1 MKDREL
7 IERIEKIRQ
16 AIRHHNY
23 RYYILND
30 PEVTDAEY
38 DRLMREL
45 EELERAHP
53 ELIAPDSPTQRVG
66 AEPLDEFETA
76 AHTIPMLS
84 LSNAL
89 NQDEMRDF
97 DKRVKRFLNTAQDI
111 EYVAELK
118 FDGVAVELVFES
130 RNLLI
135 GSTRGD
141 GFVGENITQNLRT
154 IRAIPLIL
162 HRGDDLPPPER
173 LEVRG
178 EVIMHNTNFKK
189 LNAEREK
196 NGEPAFANPRNAAAG
211 SLRQLD
217 PRITATRPL
226 DIFFYGIGEVRGVTF
241 TSHWEI
247 LHSLHRWGLKT
258 NPHRRLC
265 HHIEEAID
273 FYQEMEEKRDTFPYE
288 IDGVVLKVNHLGL
301 QERLGTIARSPRWA
315 LACKF
320 KPRQESTRVMDIVL
334 QVGRTG
340 ALTPVAILEPVSLS
354 GVTISRA
361 TLHNE
366 DELRRK
372 DIRVGDTVIVERA
385 GDVIPEVVKVIA
397 SKRNGTQK
405 EFHFPDRCP
414 VCGAKVIRLE
424 GEAVHRCIG
433 LTCSAK
439 LKELI
444 KHFASKRA
452 MDIDGLGDKIVAQLV
467 EKGLVKDPAELY
479 SLRLEQLAAMERM
492 AEKSGQNII
501 DAINQ
506 SKERGLAR
514 LIYALGIRHV
524 GEHLAQVLAEHYSS
538 IEKLGKANEEE
549 LMNIPEI
556 GPQVAASIVSFFKE
570 KNNLRVIERLRAAGV
585 KMEEEISRKVTAS
598 GRITGKTFV
607 FTGGLQHF
615 ARDEAERLVESLG
628 GRASSSVSE
637 KTDFVVVGENPGSKL
652 DKAKEL
658 GVKIISEEEFRKL
671 VE

>member
-1 MKDREL
+1 MKDRKL
-7 IERIEKIRQ
+7 IERIEKLRQ

-38 DRLMREL
+38 DRLMRRL

-89 NQDEMRDF
+89 NQDEMRAF
-97 DKRVKRFLNTAQDI
+97 DKRLKRFLNTAQDI

-178 EVIMHNTNFKK
+178 EVIMHNADFKK
-189 LNAEREK
+189 LNTERERA
-196 NGEPAFANPRNAAAG
+196 GESPFANPRNAAAG

-217 PRITATRPL
+217 SRITATRPL

-241 TSHWEI
+241 ASHWEI

-301 QERLGTIARSPRWA
+301 QEKLGTIARSPRWA

-320 KPRQESTRVMDIVL
+320 KPRQESTRVMGIVL

-372 DIRVGDTVIVERA
+372 DVRVGDTVIVERA
-385 GDVIPEVVKVIA
+385 GDVIPEVVKVIT
-397 SKRNGTQK
+397 SQRNGTQK

-414 VCGAKVIRLE
+414 VCKAKVIRLE

-479 SLRLEQLAAMERM
+479 SLRLEQLVAMERM

-506 SKERGLAR
+506 SKESGLAR

-524 GEHLAQVLAEHYSS
+524 GEHLAQVLAEHYPS
-538 IEKLGKANEEE
+538 IERLSKANEEE

-585 KMEEEISRKVTAS
+585 KMKEEVRKVTAPS
-598 GRITGKTFV
+598 RIAGKSFV

-628 GRASSSVSE
+628 GRASSSVSK
-637 KTDFVVVGENPGSKL
+637 KTDFVVVGETPGSKL

-658 GVKIISEEEFRKL
+658 GVKVITEEEFRKL

>member
-1 MKDREL
+1 MKEKEL
-7 IERIEKIRQ
+7 IERIEKLRQ
-16 AIRHHNY
+16 AIRYHNY

-38 DRLMREL
+38 DRLMRQL

-53 ELIAPDSPTQRVG
+53 ELITPDSPTQRVG
-66 AEPLDEFETA
+66 AEPLDEFETVS
-76 AHTIPMLS
+76 HSIPMLS

-89 NQDEMRDF
+89 NQDEVRDF
-97 DKRVKRFLNTAQDI
+97 DKRVKRFLDTAKDI

-118 FDGVAVELVFES
+118 FDGVAVELVYEN

-162 HRGDDLPPPER
+162 HRGDNTPPPER

-178 EVIMHNTNFKK
+178 EVIMHNAAFKK

-226 DIFFYGIGEVRGVTF
+226 DIFFYGIGEVRGVTL

-247 LHSLHRWGLKT
+247 LQSLHQWGLKT

-265 HHIEEAID
+265 QHIEKAVE

-288 IDGVVLKVNHLGL
+288 IDGVVLKVNRLGL

-340 ALTPVAILEPVSLS
+340 ALTPVALLEPVSVS

-372 DIRVGDTVIVERA
+372 DVRIGDTVIVERA
-385 GDVIPEVVKVIA
+385 GDVIPEVVKVIT

-405 EFHFPDRCP
+405 KFHFPDRCP
-414 VCGAKVIRLE
+414 VCGAKVVRLE
-424 GEAVHRCIG
+424 GEAVHRCVG
-433 LTCSAK
+433 LTCPAK

-444 KHFASKRA
+444 KHFSYKRA

-467 EKGLVKDPAELY
+467 DEGLVKDPADLY
-479 SLRLEQLAAMERM
+479 TLRLEQLEALERL
-492 AEKSGQNII
+492 AEKSGQNIL

-506 SKERGLAR
+506 SKGRGLVR
-514 LIYALGIRHV
+514 LVFALGIRHV
-524 GEHLAQVLAEHYSS
+524 GEHLATVLAEHYPS
-538 IEKLGKANEEE
+538 IERLSKATEEE
-549 LMNIPEI
+549 LMSIPEI

-585 KMEEEISRKVTAS
+585 KMEEEVRKVTVPS
-598 GRITGKTFV
+598 RITGKTFV

-615 ARDEAERLVESLG
+615 SRDEAERLVESLG
-628 GRASSSVSE
+628 GRASSSISK
-637 KTDFVVVGENPGSKL
+637 KTNFVVAGENPGSKL

-658 GVKIISEEEFRKL
+658 GVKVITEEEFRKL

>member
-7 IERIEKIRQ
+7 IERIEKLRQ

-38 DRLMREL
+38 DRLMRQL
-45 EELERAHP
+45 EELEQAHP
-53 ELIAPDSPTQRVG
+53 ELITPDSPTQRVG
-66 AEPLDEFETA
+66 AEPLDEFETV

-89 NQDEMRDF
+89 NQDEVRDF
-97 DKRVKRFLNTAQDI
+97 DKRMKRFLNTTQDI

-118 FDGVAVELVFES
+118 FDGVAVELVYES

-162 HRGDDLPPPER
+162 HRGDGLPPPER
-173 LEVRG
+173 IEVRG
-178 EVIMHNTNFKK
+178 EVIMHNAAFKK

-217 PRITATRPL
+217 SRITATRPL

-247 LHSLHRWGLKT
+247 LQSLHQWGLKT
-258 NPHRRLC
+258 NPHRLLC
-265 HHIEEAID
+265 QHIEKAVE
-273 FYQEMEEKRDTFPYE
+273 FYQEMEQKRDTFPYE
-288 IDGVVLKVNHLGL
+288 IDGVVLKVNRLGL

-320 KPRQESTRVMDIVL
+320 KPRQESTRVMDIII

-340 ALTPVAILEPVSLS
+340 ALTPVAVLEPVSVS

-372 DIRVGDTVIVERA
+372 DVRIGDTVIVERA
-385 GDVIPEVVKVIA
+385 GDVIPEVVKVIT

-405 EFHFPDRCP
+405 KFHFPDRCP
-414 VCGAKVIRLE
+414 VCGAKVVRLE
-424 GEAVHRCIG
+424 GEAVHRCVG
-433 LTCSAK
+433 LTCPAK

-452 MDIDGLGDKIVAQLV
+452 MDIDGLGDKIVAQMV
-467 EKGLVKDPAELY
+467 DEGLVKDPADLY
-479 SLRLEQLAAMERM
+479 TLRLKQLEALERL
-492 AEKSGQNII
+492 AEKSGQNIL

-506 SKERGLAR
+506 SKRRGLAR
-514 LIYALGIRHV
+514 LVFALGIRHV
-524 GEHLAQVLAEHYSS
+524 GEHLAQVLAEHYPS
-538 IEKLGKANEEE
+538 IERLGKANEEE

-585 KMEEEISRKVTAS
+585 KMEEKVRKVAAPS
-598 GRITGKTFV
+598 RITGKSFV
-607 FTGGLQHF
+607 FTGELQHF
-615 ARDEAERLVESLG
+615 TRDEAERLVESLG
-628 GRASSSVSE
+628 GRASSSVSK
-637 KTDFVVVGENPGSKL
+637 KTDFVVVGESPGSKL
-652 DKAKEL
+652 DKAREL
-658 GVKIISEEEFRKL
+658 GVKVITEEEFRKL

>member
-7 IERIEKIRQ
+7 IERIKKLRQ

-38 DRLMREL
+38 DRLMRQL
-45 EELERAHP
+45 EELEHAHP
-53 ELIAPDSPTQRVG
+53 EMITPDSPTQRVG
-66 AEPLDEFETA
+66 AEPLDEFETV

-89 NQDEMRDF
+89 NQDEVRDF
-97 DKRVKRFLNTAQDI
+97 DKRMKRFLNTTQDI

-118 FDGVAVELVFES
+118 FDGVAVELVYED

-154 IRAIPLIL
+154 VRAIPLIL
-162 HRGDDLPPPER
+162 HRGDGLPPPER

-178 EVIMHNTNFKK
+178 EVIMHNAAFKK

-217 PRITATRPL
+217 SRTTATRPL

-247 LHSLHRWGLKT
+247 LQSLHQWGLKT
-258 NPHRRLC
+258 NPHRLLC

-273 FYQEMEEKRDTFPYE
+273 FYQKMEQKRDTFPYE
-288 IDGVVLKVNHLGL
+288 IDGVVLKVNSLGL

-320 KPRQESTRVMDIVL
+320 KPRQESTRVLDIVI

-340 ALTPVAILEPVSLS
+340 ALTPVAMLEPVSLS

-372 DIRVGDTVIVERA
+372 DVRVGDTVIVERA
-385 GDVIPEVVKVIA
+385 GDVIPEVVKVIT

-405 EFHFPDRCP
+405 KFHFPDRCP
-414 VCGAKVIRLE
+414 VCGAKVVRLE
-424 GEAVHRCIG
+424 GEALHRCVG

-467 EKGLVKDPAELY
+467 EKGLVKDPADLY
-479 SLRLEQLAAMERM
+479 TIRLEQLVALEKL
-492 AEKSGQNII
+492 AEKSGQNIL

-506 SKERGLAR
+506 SKGSGLAR
-514 LIYALGIRHV
+514 LVFALGIRHV
-524 GEHLAQVLAEHYSS
+524 GEHLATVLAEHYPS
-538 IEKLGKANEEE
+538 IEKLGKATEEE

-570 KNNLRVIERLRAAGV
+570 KNNIRVIERLRAAGV
-585 KMEEEISRKVTAS
+585 KMEEKVRKVAAPS
-598 GRITGKTFV
+598 RITGKSFV
-607 FTGGLQHF
+607 FTGELQHF
-615 ARDEAERLVESLG
+615 TRDEVERLVESLG
-628 GRASSSVSE
+628 GRASSSVSK

-658 GVKIISEEEFRKL
+658 GVKVITEEEFRKL